1 MSANSNLNCPVD
13 FITINEYQARLVAL
27 QVFGF
32 SVLVITSQNLFII
45 GLLAV
50 DFLLRAFNF
59 GKYSPLGW
67 VAKTAIQVLS
77 IGEKPVDQA
86 PKRFAATIGLMLS
99 AGMLASYFSPYPTI
113 ALGIAALLCVFS
125 FLESFFAFCA
135 GCHVYTLLGKVG
147 WVKS

>member
-13 FITINEYQARLVAL
+13 FVTINEYQARLVAL

-32 SVLVITSQNLFII
+32 SVLVITSQNLLMI

-77 IGEKPVDQA
+77 MGEKPIDQA
-86 PKRFAATIGLMLS
+86 PKRFAAAIGLTLSLVMLF
-99 AGMLASYFSPYPTI
+99 AYFSPYSFI
-113 ALGIAALLCVFS
+113 ATSIAAVLCVFS
-125 FLESFFAFCA
+125 FLESFFGFCA
-135 GCHVYTLLGKVG
+135 GCHVYTLLGKAG
-147 WVKS
+147 WVK